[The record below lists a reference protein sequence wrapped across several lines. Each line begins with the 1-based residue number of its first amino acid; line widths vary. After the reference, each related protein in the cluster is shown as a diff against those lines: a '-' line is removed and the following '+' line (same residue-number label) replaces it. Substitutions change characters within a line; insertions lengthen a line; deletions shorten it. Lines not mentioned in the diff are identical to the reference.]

1 VRRDGLEQQWRGLAL
16 SEILNDYRSCWPI
29 PLEGSGSLEEHEMS
43 IPYYHVDAFTSELFT
58 GNPAG
63 VCILSAFLGDS
74 VMQRIAAENR
84 HSETAFVVPRADGDF
99 NLRWFT
105 PKVEDDLCG
114 HATLAS
120 AYVLALRKHSVWPVR
135 FHTRSGLLT
144 VAQATVAQDT
154 VPQDKDSF
162 EMDFPAM
169 PPQPC
174 EPPVDLLPALG
185 LRDLGSGD
193 LGLKSALVM
202 KSRDYLVVVDQAEQ
216 VRVLSPDFAALARL
230 DAGNGTIVTAPGEG
244 DVDYVCRMFLPS
256 AGIDED
262 PATGSI
268 HCILA
273 PYWAGR
279 LGKDT
284 FRAQQLSFRGGSVR
298 CTIAGDRV
306 KIVGQARLYLHGTIE
321 LQSVSCPQAPIG
333 SRS

>member
-1 VRRDGLEQQWRGLAL
+1 MDEAWGSVSDRVQWSGSAGVGLMAHL
-16 SEILNDYRSCWPI
+16 
-29 PLEGSGSLEEHEMS
+29 LEGSGSVEEHDMA
-43 IPYYHVDAFTSELFT
+43 IPYYHVDAFTDELFT

-63 VCILSAFLGDS
+63 VCILSAFLADN

-99 NLRWFT
+99 DLRWFT

-120 AYVLALRKHSVWPVR
+120 AYVLALRKHNVWPVR

-144 VAQATVAQDT
+144 VAQGAVAE
-154 VPQDKDSF
+154 DKDSF
-162 EMDFPAM
+162 EMGFPAM

-185 LRDLGSGD
+185 LRGP
-193 LGLKSALVM
+193 GLRAVQVL

-216 VRVLSPDFAALARL
+216 VRALSPDFAALAKL
-230 DAGNGTIVTAPGEG
+230 DAGSGTIVTAPGEG

-273 PYWAGR
+273 PYWARR
-279 LGKDT
+279 LGKNT
-284 FRAQQLSFRGGSVR
+284 FRAQQLSSRGGSVR
-298 CTIAGDRV
+298 CSIAGDRV

-321 LQSVSCPQAPIG
+321 L
-333 SRS
+333 